1 MEARWLVLGDFNM
14 IYGVEDKNN
23 QLVNFRM
30 LNRFKNTIDNLQLA
44 PLALHGRRF
53 TWCNEQQDPTMTKID
68 HFLASAEWLEIFP
81 RTDLQ
86 AMASLGS
93 DHCPL
98 FLQGDI
104 SFDFCWGFRF
114 EAHWVNIPGFFWR
127 GKDGLGTSGQHTKC
141 NATHACKATANRK
154 TLRETVK
161 MPSAL
166 CLPSVLYRTL
176 GKRQLCR
183 VFPPRHSAYLRFAEC
198 QHLATIRYPAYL
210 IFAEC
215 QHSASMG
222 HSAITNT

>member
-1 MEARWLVLGDFNM
+1 VVHKHEFMDSDKIAFLQEITGIKQQMEARWLVLGDFNM

-104 SFDFCWGFRF
+104 SFDFSWGFRF
-114 EAHWVNIPGFFWR
+114 EAHWVNIPGFFLTR
-127 GKDGLGTSGQHTKC
+127 
-141 NATHACKATANRK
+141 
-154 TLRETVK
+154 
-161 MPSAL
+161 
-166 CLPSVLYRTL
+166 
-176 GKRQLCR
+176 
-183 VFPPRHSAYLRFAEC
+183 
-198 QHLATIRYPAYL
+198 
-210 IFAEC
+210 
-215 QHSASMG
+215 
-222 HSAITNT
+222 